1 MTFEEKIEWFKS
13 WICKGTVDSVVIN
26 LQLSEENEG
35 VLVMETL
42 KEVGFDIFITK
53 SLLLDNFDQEK
64 VEELIDAH
72 MAVEEAKEI
81 MRKELERL
89 NSEVHDIAGHMNLNT
104 LYEKAFDE
112 WFEANQEQYDQILQ
126 QKIED
131 LYTQDQE

>member
-13 WICKGTVDSVVIN
+13 WICKGIVDSVVIN

-35 VLVMETL
+35 TLVMETL
-42 KEVGFDIFITK
+42 KEIGFDIFITK
-53 SLLLDNFDQEK
+53 SLLLDNFEQEK

-72 MAVEEAKEI
+72 MAIEEAKEN

-89 NSEVHDIAGHMNLNT
+89 SSKIYDIAGNMNLNDI
-104 LYEKAFDE
+104 YENAYDE
-112 WFEANQEQYDQILQ
+112 WFETNQEQYDQILQ